1 MRPLLAT
8 VLFLGISFHLNGQT
22 SFRDTSE
29 VYHYWAK
36 RGIIEMIYA
45 YMEDV
50 ESQDTNDRK
59 GQDNYKIKFID
70 NIDQKD
76 KSQIDQDFENLL
88 SFLRSNY
95 WPTTAE
101 QILIPL
107 RNNYQVLNSIDNTF
121 FQINGSGHVYREKGL
136 KCYQTQAIVISEY
149 RAAKQ
154 SVIGKIVEEVDII
167 AATPSEISSTDS
179 NVVDPDIQTPVGI
192 RSKMILF
199 CIVFF
204 LVGIITSYFSI
215 YFIFK
220 KQIHYILCREKEK
233 YLSELHTAERYFPKW
248 LGMIEVLKKN
258 KDQYK
263 KEMQMVNN
271 QSQLTIDNLK
281 KKLIELVQENE
292 TIKAKLNTD
301 KEEILKSHT
310 DNLITPT
317 TSSKFKTVFF
327 SLPDDGGR
335 FKVENGKK
343 HNDGNNF
350 YKIEH
355 EENNSYGILHFI
367 SSDLDQR
374 AIERIQGYLLPV
386 CEIVN
391 FSDRIKASKIK
402 VLTSGKVIIKNDHW
416 VVDPNNKI
424 KIKLI

>member
-1 MRPLLAT
+1 
-8 VLFLGISFHLNGQT
+8 
-22 SFRDTSE
+22 
-29 VYHYWAK
+29 
-36 RGIIEMIYA
+36 MIYA

-59 GQDNYKIKFID
+59 GQENYKIKFID

-76 KSQIDQDFENLL
+76 KSQINQDFE
-88 SFLRSNY
+88 
-95 WPTTAE
+95 
-101 QILIPL
+101 QILNFL
-107 RNNYQVLNSIDNTF
+107 
-121 FQINGSGHVYREKGL
+121 
-136 KCYQTQAIVISEY
+136 ISN
-149 RAAKQ
+149 
-154 SVIGKIVEEVDII
+154 IW
-167 AATPSEISSTDS
+167 SSTNEAS
-179 NVVDPDIQTPVGI
+179 LSIWNRIVLIYIGLLLLGFI
-192 RSKMILF
+192 IG
-199 CIVFF
+199 CIF
-204 LVGIITSYFSI
+204 T
-215 YFIFK
+215 YFILK
-220 KQIHYILCREKEK
+220 KQIYYILDREKER
-233 YLSELHTAERYFPKW
+233 YLSELHASEKYFPKW
-248 LGMIEVLKKN
+248 LGIIEILKRS

-301 KEEILKSHT
+301 KEETLKSHT
-310 DNLITPT
+310 DDFITPT

-367 SSDLDQR
+367 SSELDLR

-391 FSDRIKASKIK
+391 FSDRIRASKIN
-402 VLTSGKVIIKNDHW
+402 VLTPGKVIIKNDHW
-416 VVDPNNKI
+416 VVDPNNKV